1 EVILY
6 SGRREI
12 KARSVSD
19 QEGRFFFALD
29 RDVAYNVTG
38 QKAWYHADSAKV
50 STLGIT
56 KSDTISVSLY
66 LEPVFEVGKTFA
78 LENIYYDFDKHH
90 IRPDAAAVLDELVR
104 TLRDNPTLKIELS
117 SHTDSRGSDAYNMAL
132 SKRRAQSAVDYL
144 VKQGIERDRM
154 TAKGY
159 GDSKLVNRC
168 SN

>member
-1 EVILY
+1 GSKGYFSSNRPGGKGGDDIYAFSYEKPAMVLALSGITYDKNTGNVLPGAEVILY

-66 LEPVFEVGKTFA
+66 LEPVFE
-78 LENIYYDFDKHH
+78 
-90 IRPDAAAVLDELVR
+90 
-104 TLRDNPTLKIELS
+104 
-117 SHTDSRGSDAYNMAL
+117 
-132 SKRRAQSAVDYL
+132 
-144 VKQGIERDRM
+144 
-154 TAKGY
+154 
-159 GDSKLVNRC
+159 
-168 SN
+168 